1 MQRRLDSSPHSDAGG
16 SSQEAVS
23 SLQSRRA
30 CGVRWS
36 SLHVLGDFHPGIC
49 FAARRLSAAVPE
61 LCLAD
66 RRGQ

>member
-1 MQRRLDSSPHSDAGG
+1 MQRCLDSGPHSDVGG

-23 SLQSRRA
+23 SLRSRRA

-36 SLHVLGDFHPGIC
+36 SLHVLGGFHPGIC
-49 FAARRLSAAVPE
+49 FAARRLSAALPA
-61 LCLAD
+61 LCPAD